1 MKAQNADNKPWHEVT
16 YSAGHDM
23 FLLLI
28 RCKRNCMIEFVTVIS
43 QSANAL
49 YKRIEFLACSF
60 QDYRN
65 FNVFKLLHKY

>member
-1 MKAQNADNKPWHEVT
+1 
-16 YSAGHDM
+16 M